1 SEPTLLDLSQ
11 YVDQTLS
18 QNGSTVCPPNLDPAS
33 YYGVVPTAATMPVSL
48 RTSIPTR
55 FNERSKGI

>member
-1 SEPTLLDLSQ
+1 SEPTLLDPGQ
-11 YVDQTLS
+11 YVDRTLS
-18 QNGSTVCPPNLDPAS
+18 QNDSTICPPNLNPAS
-33 YYGVVPTAATMPVSL
+33 YYEVAPTAATMLASL